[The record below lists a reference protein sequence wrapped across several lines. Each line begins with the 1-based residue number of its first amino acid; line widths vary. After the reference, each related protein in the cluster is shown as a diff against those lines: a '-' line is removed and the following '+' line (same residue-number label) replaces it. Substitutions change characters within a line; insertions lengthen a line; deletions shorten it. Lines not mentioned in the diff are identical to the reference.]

1 MSYQRAAAAAVTHWR
16 GEDAVIAVAVAAAE
30 TGEFNAFRGDPA
42 SAYPQYTQYA
52 CSGFLSF
59 GYWQV
64 FLGVHHDKLQRRTG
78 SREPCVW
85 ATELLLP
92 EANAEVAHEVWR
104 ERVGWGLN
112 GFEAWSMYKN
122 GRYQE
127 FMDKAGQ
134 AVEVVGTPTA
144 GVTPDGWLTW
154 ATRLPGRA
162 GKFNEGTNAVKGIF
176 MHSAEGYA
184 PHLLD
189 LAVHGPL
196 SWHGSILFDGTLY
209 QHYPLTARC
218 WHASAANQEY
228 AGFEF
233 EGKVPEDP
241 TLTDAQIATAAR
253 LTKDIAAWK
262 GWTPKRP
269 QNIADKTHT
278 LWEHREVTRLGG
290 SATACPSGRI
300 PWDEILRRLDQ
311 QPEDPFTFTRE
322 QGLWAIQALSFE
334 YGLQQFDPERG
345 PHNLHGFDKRV
356 LHEIARDI

>member
-1 MSYQRAAAAAVTHWR
+1 MSYQRAAAAAVTHWH

-42 SAYPQYTQYA
+42 SNYPQYAHHA

-64 FLGVHHDKLQRRTG
+64 FLGVHHDKLQQRTG
-78 SREPCVW
+78 SRDPCVW

-122 GRYQE
+122 GRYEE
-127 FMDKAGQ
+127 FMGKARE
-134 AVEVVGTPTA
+134 AVDAARQSEPGG

-154 ATRLPGRA
+154 AVRMPGRP
-162 GKFNEGTNAVKGIF
+162 GKVNGGVNPGRGVFF
-176 MHSAEGYA
+176 HSAEGYA

-189 LAVHGPL
+189 LAVDGPL
-196 SWHGSILFDGTLY
+196 SWHGSITFDGKLY

-218 WHASAANQEY
+218 WHASAANNDY
-228 AGFEF
+228 LGFEF
-233 EGKVPEDP
+233 EGKVPENP
-241 TLTDAQIATAAR
+241 TLTDAQIDTASR
-253 LTKDIAAWK
+253 LVKDISAFK
-262 GWTPKRP
+262 GWAPKRP
-269 QNIADKTHT
+269 ANIADKTHT

-290 SATACPSGRI
+290 SATVCPSGRI
-300 PWDEILRRLDQ
+300 PWVEILRRLE
-311 QPEDPFTFTRE
+311 PEDELPSTKDAAHAIAYLYPAFWRRDRNLLHDYDKQTIRE
-322 QGLWAIQALSFE
+322 VVAWMDG
-334 YGLQQFDPERG
+334 
-345 PHNLHGFDKRV
+345 
-356 LHEIARDI
+356 RD